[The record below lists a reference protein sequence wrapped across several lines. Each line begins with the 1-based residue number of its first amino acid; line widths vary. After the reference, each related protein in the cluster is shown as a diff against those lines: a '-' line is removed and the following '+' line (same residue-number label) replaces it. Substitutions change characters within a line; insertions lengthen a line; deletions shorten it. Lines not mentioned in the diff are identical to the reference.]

1 MRAPKKVALVHD
13 WLTGQRGG
21 EKVLEALAELFPGAP
36 IYTLFHVRGS
46 QVPDIED
53 RRIHTSF
60 LQKMPLA
67 RTKYRSYLPLFPRP
81 GWVRGPGGFFRPSS
95 TSSASGTNPRRPGPM
110 SSWPTRRTSRGAS
123 PSITAGGGRLRR
135 PPGSPLFSLPVRS
148 I

>member
-36 IYTLFHVRGS
+36 VYPLFPVRGS

-67 RTKYRSYLPLFPRP
+67 RTKYRSYLPLFPLAVELFDLQDYDLVISSSHCAAKGVIPRP
-81 GWVRGPGGFFRPSS
+81 EGLHVSY
-95 TSSASGTNPRRPGPM
+95 
-110 SSWPTRRTSRGAS
+110 
-123 PSITAGGGRLRR
+123 
-135 PPGSPLFSLPVRS
+135 VHY
-148 I
+148 